1 MRRCSDGDR
10 CAHIIRSASP
20 YKEMAMPYTFRKEQR
35 ILNEEERTLVNHIKE
50 MAQDLHDVID
60 MLPKSRARDIAK
72 DRLEECV
79 MWTMKAIADAL

>member
-1 MRRCSDGDR
+1 
-10 CAHIIRSASP
+10 
-20 YKEMAMPYTFRKEQR
+20 MAMPSVFRKDQR

-60 MLPKSRARDIAK
+60 MLPKSRASDIAK